1 MAEVMAGMVIGFL
14 VGIAF
19 DRLILQP
26 VIDSWRVL
34 ARRGA

>member
-1 MAEVMAGMVIGFL
+1 MAGVAIGMAA
-14 VGIAF
+14 GIAF